1 MKLLSIKQSMKNVT
15 LFMKILFKK
24 KKKNSIFST
33 KLGKQLL
40 FNSTRLSKMMQSRD
54 SKIDLTPKNL

>member
-1 MKLLSIKQSMKNVT
+1 M
-15 LFMKILFKK
+15 LFMKTLFRK